1 MGEGAHRPRARVRSP
16 RSARPA
22 GYAMQA
28 AVDQGHRETSG
39 GDENPADVPFLKQAH
54 APGYRVRIGGFEG
67 PFDLLLQLI
76 ARRKLEISEVDLADI
91 TGDFLAHLARQ
102 EHGPFDLETATHF
115 LVVAA
120 TLVELKAAR
129 LLPSE
134 GEEQLDK
141 FLEEARDV
149 LYARLLEYRA
159 FREISELVARLLVRN
174 EAYAGR
180 EVPLDQPFRVFVPS
194 TRGSVR
200 AAELAEL
207 AAGAL
212 TPRLEPRVSI
222 DHIHHTSLTIPRAA
236 ANLVARIFEDGGRV
250 AFATLVKG
258 CSRSDQVVHF
268 LALLELYKTGRVDL
282 HQDDRWAPLEV
293 EHCDAGND
301 PSPLHRPDLVASAM
315 AAP

>member
-1 MGEGAHRPRARVRSP
+1 MH
-16 RSARPA
+16 
-22 GYAMQA
+22 A
-28 AVDQGHRETSG
+28 AADQGHGEASG
-39 GDENPADVPFLKQAH
+39 GDEHSTDVPFPQQAEVS
-54 APGYRVRIGGFEG
+54 GYHVRIGGFEG

-102 EHGPFDLETATHF
+102 EQATFDLETATHF

-129 LLPSE
+129 LLPRE

-159 FREISELVARLLVRN
+159 FREISELVARLLARN

-180 EVPLDQPFRVFVPS
+180 EVPLEQPFRDFVPS
-194 TRGSVR
+194 TRGSVE
-200 AAELAEL
+200 AADLAQL

-212 TPRLEPRVSI
+212 TPRHQPRVSVA
-222 DHIHHTSLTIPRAA
+222 HIHHNSVSISRAA
-236 ANLVARIFEDGGRV
+236 ADLVARIFKDGGRV

-268 LALLELYKTGRVDL
+268 LALLELYKSGRVDL
-282 HQDDRWAPLEV
+282 HQDDRRAPLEV
-293 EHCDAGND
+293 EYRDPGDD
-301 PSPLHRPDLVASAM
+301 PSPLPRPDLVASALV
-315 AAP
+315 AP